1 MKVYVV
7 EYRCYGDCEL
17 IGLFTSAAVAEKY
30 IEQDIKTCFGL
41 KADIGKDVGRSRY
54 YISIE
59 DVIGE

>member
-30 IEQDIKTCFGL
+30 IEQDIKTC
-41 KADIGKDVGRSRY
+41 ADIGKDAGRSRY